1 MAQFSKNDKLKLVAA
16 VIILAAAAY
25 LFMQG
30 FKGLQARNKKLAEDI
45 KKSREEVS
53 KSSAIYSAQ
62 DTLNAEIENLD
73 AQLAD
78 TENNFYERSEDI
90 FADLN
95 RYSSDVK
102 LSVKGIEPLERIK
115 IDIPER
121 KDIHLEILP
130 LKLKVKCDY
139 PQLMEFLAKI
149 EKSEKLMVVPEIKIQ
164 ADTKDPWNHDAEVT
178 LNIPFVM
185 PNKTL

>member
-1 MAQFSKNDKLKLVAA
+1 MAQFSKNDKLKLAAA
-16 VIILAAAAY
+16 VIILGAGVY
-25 LFMQG
+25 LFIQG
-30 FKGLQARNKKLAEDI
+30 FKGLQGRNKKLAEDI
-45 KKSREEVS
+45 AKSREEIS

-62 DTLNAEIENLD
+62 DTLNAEIKNLNS
-73 AQLAD
+73 QLAD

-121 KDIHLEILP
+121 KDIHVEILP

-139 PQLMEFLAKI
+139 FQLIEFLAKI

-164 ADTKDPWNHDAEVT
+164 GDTKNHWDHDAEVT
-178 LNIPFVM
+178 LHIPFVI
-185 PNKTL
+185 PNKPS